1 MNVLLISEDK
11 LKSYTS
17 LNDNVFGKVIFPAIK
32 TAQDIYLQ
40 EIIGT
45 ALMVKLQTLI
55 KENQIG
61 ANENAGY
68 KTLLDDYISPYLIYQ
83 TLVGLVPEVANK
95 IVNLGVVQ
103 NNDEHTT
110 NTYQGER
117 ELVRGQYQTYADAYC
132 KLLQKFLCS
141 NKASYPE
148 LCDANQA
155 VRPTLDSSATC
166 SIWLGGKRRVYSPNN
181 DHKKD

>member
-55 KENQIG
+55 KEGHISDQ
-61 ANENAGY
+61 ENVNY

-83 TLVGLVPEVANK
+83 TLVGLVPELANK
-95 IVNLGVVQ
+95 LVNLGVVQ
-103 NNDEHTT
+103 NNNEYTT

-132 KLLQKFLCS
+132 NLMQKYLNANS
-141 NKASYPE
+141 ASFPE
-148 LCDANQA
+148 LSDSDQA
-155 VRPTLDSSATC
+155 VSPTLDSSATC
-166 SIWLGGKRRVYSPNN
+166 SLWLGGKRRTFSNN
-181 DHKKD
+181 STKNE

>member
-45 ALMVKLQTLI
+45 SLLVKLQTLI
-55 KENQIG
+55 KENHIKDQ
-61 ANENAGY
+61 ANADY
-68 KTLLDDYISPYLIYQ
+68 KKLLDEFISPYLIYQ

-103 NNDEHTT
+103 NNDEHTS

-132 KLLQKFLCS
+132 NLLQRYLCS

-148 LCDANQA
+148 LAESGQA
-155 VRPTLDSSATC
+155 INPTLDSSATC
-166 SIWLGGKRRVYSPNN
+166 SLWLGGKRRIYSPNN
-181 DHKKD
+181 DHKKQ